1 MDLNN
6 DMETIFFLFFVFY
19 VFGCQENIL
28 HLKLQVTPHKYLGC
42 AMENG
47 TILVK
52 VGMPNSNI
60 MATNRHR
67 HLSGMWILWI

>member
-1 MDLNN
+1 MN
-6 DMETIFFLFFVFY
+6 TILLFYFL

-42 AMENG
+42 AEEKG
-47 TILVK
+47 TRLVK
-52 VGMPNSNI
+52 VGMPNTNI
-60 MATNRHR
+60 MATNRHL

>member
-6 DMETIFFLFFVFY
+6 DMETIFFLFFF

-28 HLKLQVTPHKYLGC
+28 HLKIQVTPHKYLLGC
-42 AMENG
+42 ATEKG
-47 TILVK
+47 TRLVK

-60 MATNRHR
+60 MATNRHL
-67 HLSGMWILWI
+67 HLSGMWIL